1 MQNTPPVPHGEE
13 LASPYLHKILLVD
26 YLKGRI
32 YAKSKKSRYLAIS
45 LQMTMNLITTFHSL
59 PLIICDYISSSS
71 YAHVYIQLDIML
83 RIYCVHVGTEITAG
97 PLIPEGSKYSSRGPN
112 TSVGIQERQLGCKLV
127 LQRGSKYSSRDH
139 RC

>member
-45 LQMTMNLITTFHSL
+45 LQMTMNLITTFSFTASGK
-59 PLIICDYISSSS
+59 PLIICDYHHHLYLTLMFTFS
-71 YAHVYIQLDIML
+71 
-83 RIYCVHVGTEITAG
+83 
-97 PLIPEGSKYSSRGPN
+97 
-112 TSVGIQERQLGCKLV
+112 
-127 LQRGSKYSSRDH
+127 
-139 RC
+139 